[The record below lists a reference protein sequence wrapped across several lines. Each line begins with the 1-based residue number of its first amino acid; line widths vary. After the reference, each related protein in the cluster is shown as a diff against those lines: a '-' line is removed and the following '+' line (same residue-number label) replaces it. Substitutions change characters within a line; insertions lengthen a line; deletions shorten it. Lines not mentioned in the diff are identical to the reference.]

1 MNEADRVIIT
11 AAVTILVAF
20 LGYIAT
26 YLNSLQLSRRKDRL
40 ERVNKQLSEL
50 YGPMFSLTHASSI
63 AWKWFR
69 EAHPADVNAT
79 DDDLQ
84 EWRLWM
90 SVVFMPQNVKLYDII
105 LNKSDLLIETAMPQ
119 SLLDFCA
126 HTVAMQAV
134 LEKWKNRDYSEHF
147 SVARYPRGIEQYAR
161 ESYTRLKAE
170 QSQLL
175 GNKSDL
181 ET

>member
-1 MNEADRVIIT
+1 MNQTHIIT
-11 AAVTILVAF
+11 TTVTVLLAF

-26 YLNSLQLSRRKDRL
+26 YLNNLQLSRRKDRL

-63 AWKWFR
+63 AWKWFK
-69 EAHPADVNAT
+69 EAHSTQAEAT
-79 DDDLQ
+79 DDDLK

-90 SVVFMPQNVKLYDII
+90 SVVFMPQNEKLYNII
-105 LNKSDLLIETAMPQ
+105 LNKSDLLIETIMPQ

-134 LEKWKNRDYSEHF
+134 LEKWKNQDYSEHY
-147 SVARYPRGIEQYAR
+147 SVARYPRDIEQYAR
-161 ESYTRLKAE
+161 ESYTKLKAE
-170 QSQLL
+170 QSRLL
-175 GNKSDL
+175 GNK
-181 ET
+181 

>member
-1 MNEADRVIIT
+1 MSDTLITTT
-11 AAVTILVAF
+11 AAVMLAF
-20 LGYIAT
+20 LGYIVT
-26 YLNSLQLSRRKDRL
+26 YLNNLQLSRRKDRL

-69 EAHPADVNAT
+69 EAHSAEGETTP
-79 DDDLQ
+79 DDLK

-126 HTVAMQAV
+126 HTVALQAV
-134 LEKWKNRDYSEHF
+134 LEKWKNEDYSEHYPI
-147 SVARYPRGIEQYAR
+147 ARYPRDIDQYAH

-170 QSQLL
+170 QSKLL
-175 GNKSDL
+175 GNK
-181 ET
+181 

>member
-1 MNEADRVIIT
+1 MSDTLITTT
-11 AAVTILVAF
+11 AAVMLAF
-20 LGYIAT
+20 LGYIVT
-26 YLNSLQLSRRKDRL
+26 YLNNLQLSRRKDRL

-69 EAHPADVNAT
+69 EAHSAEAEAT
-79 DDDLQ
+79 ADDLK

-90 SVVFMPQNVKLYDII
+90 SVVFMPQNEKLYDII

-126 HTVAMQAV
+126 HTVALQAV
-134 LEKWKNRDYSEHF
+134 LEKWKNGDYSEHYP
-147 SVARYPRGIEQYAR
+147 VARYPRDIDQYAR
-161 ESYTRLKAE
+161 ESYTMLKAE
-170 QSQLL
+170 QSKLL
-175 GNKSDL
+175 GNR
-181 ET
+181 

>member
-1 MNEADRVIIT
+1 MNDTLIT
-11 AAVTILVAF
+11 AITAVLLAF

-26 YLNSLQLSRRKDRL
+26 YWNSLRSSRRKDQL
-40 ERVNKQLSEL
+40 ERVNQQLSEL

-69 EAHPADVNAT
+69 EAHPAGAEAT
-79 DDDLQ
+79 DDDLK

-105 LNKSDLLIETAMPQ
+105 LNKSDLLIETVMPQ

-126 HTVAMQAV
+126 HTVAMEAL
-134 LEKWKNRDYSEHF
+134 LEKWKNQDYSEHF
-147 SVARYPRGIEQYAR
+147 SVARYPRDIEQYAR
-161 ESYTRLKAE
+161 ESYSRLKTE
-170 QSQLL
+170 QSKLL
-175 GNKSDL
+175 GNKSDI
-181 ET
+181 EP

>member
-1 MNEADRVIIT
+1 MSDTLIT
-11 AAVTILVAF
+11 TTVAVVLAF
-20 LGYIAT
+20 LGYIVT
-26 YLNSLQLSRRKDRL
+26 YLNNLQLSRRKDRL

-69 EAHPADVNAT
+69 EAHSAEGETTA
-79 DDDLQ
+79 DDLK

-126 HTVAMQAV
+126 HTVALQAV
-134 LEKWKNRDYSEHF
+134 LEKWKNEDYSEHYP
-147 SVARYPRGIEQYAR
+147 VARYPRDIDQYAR
-161 ESYTRLKAE
+161 ESYTKLKAE
-170 QSQLL
+170 QSKLL
-175 GNKSDL
+175 GNK
-181 ET
+181 

>member
-1 MNEADRVIIT
+1 MNQTLIIT
-11 AAVTILVAF
+11 TVITVLLAF
-20 LGYIAT
+20 LGYVAT
-26 YLNSLQLSRRKDRL
+26 YLNNLQLSRRKDRL
-40 ERVNKQLSEL
+40 ERVNQQLSEL

-69 EAHPADVNAT
+69 EVHSVEGKTT
-79 DDDLQ
+79 DDDLK

-126 HTVAMQAV
+126 HTVAIQAV
-134 LEKWKNRDYSEHF
+134 LEKWKNKDFSEHY
-147 SVARYPRGIEQYAR
+147 SVARYPKDIE
-161 ESYTRLKAE
+161 
-170 QSQLL
+170 
-175 GNKSDL
+175 
-181 ET
+181 

>member
-1 MNEADRVIIT
+1 MSDTLIT
-11 AAVTILVAF
+11 TTVAVVLAF
-20 LGYIAT
+20 LGYIVT
-26 YLNSLQLSRRKDRL
+26 YLNNLQLSRRKDRL

-69 EAHPADVNAT
+69 EAHSAEGETTA
-79 DDDLQ
+79 DDLK

-126 HTVAMQAV
+126 HTVALQAV
-134 LEKWKNRDYSEHF
+134 LEKWKNEDYSEHYP
-147 SVARYPRGIEQYAR
+147 VARYPRDIDQYAC
-161 ESYTRLKAE
+161 ESYTKLKAE
-170 QSQLL
+170 QSKLL
-175 GNKSDL
+175 GNK
-181 ET
+181 